1 LVSRQISLSTPPPT
15 NAHGVPAL
23 NSGTEEQ
30 FLKLVD
36 AELTKVEKFTL
47 QQVKELRQKL
57 NIAEQLDDDQ
67 KEAILLAADEIASR
81 FLRLELY
88 VNINFMGFHKVCC
101 ICCRRGWGMLSRS
114 SPS

>member
-1 LVSRQISLSTPPPT
+1 
-15 NAHGVPAL
+15 L

-57 NIAEQLDDDQ
+57 NIAEQLDDDP
-67 KEAILLAADEIASR
+67 KEAILLVADEIASR

-101 ICCRRGWGMLSRS
+101 ICCRRGWGMLSRN